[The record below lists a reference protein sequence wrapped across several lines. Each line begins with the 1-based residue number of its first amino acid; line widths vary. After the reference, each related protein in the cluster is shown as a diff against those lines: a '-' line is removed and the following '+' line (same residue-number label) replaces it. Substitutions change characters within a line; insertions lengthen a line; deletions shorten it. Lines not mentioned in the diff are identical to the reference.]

1 MLDIN
6 KIKAVYKK
14 FEPIYNEIHPWLEKR
29 LKFHLEKRLAN
40 QWKIDNFSKGFTG
53 HIPGT
58 HAEVRALN
66 ELLWRLEGNGMAIN
80 DDIVTKLLGYNK
92 NYSNEGIMPR
102 CGDCFFLS
110 KEIRMI
116 MSN

>member
-1 MLDIN
+1 MVRKRIN
-6 KIKAVYKK
+6 
-14 FEPIYNEIHPWLEKR
+14 
-29 LKFHLEKRLAN
+29 FHLEQRIAN
-40 QWKIDNFSKGFTG
+40 KWKIDYDSMGYTG

-66 ELLWRLEGNGMAIN
+66 ELLWKLEANSVIIN

-92 NYSNEGIMPR
+92 NYQWDTLMPR
-102 CGDCFFLS
+102 CGDCLFIS